1 MIANEVYKGTFNSSF
16 FAHSGMHPS
25 QLVLLEGLDDP
36 CVVLHL
42 LAPRL
47 RGRVLEEGLNGNAYI

>member
-1 MIANEVYKGTFNSSF
+1 
-16 FAHSGMHPS
+16 MHPS

-42 LAPRL
+42 LTPRL
-47 RGRVLEEGLNGNAYI
+47 RGRVLEEGLNGNAYIWRLLKILTPLSLSNP